1 MTLTRIELSPVTRI
15 SGLLSVEAELENH
28 VVTNA
33 RVSGTLY
40 RGFEIM
46 LPGRKVEDAPYFTQR
61 ICGICS
67 LAHGLVAARAVE
79 QACQINIPPSVELLR
94 NVLLGFELLQNHIR
108 HFYLLVLPDYVESQ
122 ALPFQS
128 TGGRDYRFSLAETHR
143 LVSHYYEAI
152 DVSLLCH
159 QCIAL
164 FGGKAPHQHG
174 IVPGGVTVSPH
185 SDLILKA
192 LANLDIINNFLNQSL
207 ARDVDLLSRRYEDYF
222 TLGAGPSNYL
232 SFGLFTDPATGSALV
247 PGGAVYK
254 GVKHPLNLSLIS
266 LDVDHSWFIKDD
278 PSEQYR
284 PAPDQPE
291 GYSWVK
297 APRYNGKVMEVG
309 PLARMIVAG
318 LTPPRSSTMDR
329 IVARARETV
338 WTGSMLTEWLP
349 RLEPAMPKP
358 QKCEKIKRSSVN
370 GATEVLRGP
379 LLHQLE
385 SSGDTIAKYEIITP
399 SEWNFSP
406 RDSRKQPGAAELSL
420 TGLKVKNMDSPVE
433 IYRTLRSFDPCI
445 SCATHLIKIEN
456 GERFIVC

>member
-1 MTLTRIELSPVTRI
+1 MTLTRIELSPITRI

-33 RVSGTLY
+33 RVSGTLF

-46 LPGRKVEDAPYFTQR
+46 LPDRKVEDAPYFTQR

-67 LAHGLVAARAVE
+67 LAHGLVSTRAVE
-79 QACQINIPPSVELLR
+79 QACQIKVPPSVELLR
-94 NVLLGFELLQNHIR
+94 DVLLGLELLQNHIR
-108 HFYLLVLPDYVESQ
+108 HFYLLVLPDYLESQ
-122 ALPFQS
+122 ALPFPPS
-128 TGGRDYRFSLAETHR
+128 GGDHRFSLAETQR

-174 IVPGGVTVSPH
+174 IVPGGVTVSPR

-192 LANLDIINNFLNQSL
+192 LANLDIVNTFLNQKL
-207 ARDVDLLSRRYEDYF
+207 IRDVDLLSRRYEDYF
-222 TLGAGPSNYL
+222 ALGAGPSNYL
-232 SFGLFTDPATGSALV
+232 SFGLYIDPATGSALV
-247 PGGAVYK
+247 PGGAVYN

-266 LDVDHSWFIKDD
+266 LDVDHSWFVPDD
-278 PSEQYR
+278 SAEGAR
-284 PAPDQPE
+284 PAPDKPG
-291 GYSWVK
+291 GYSWVM

-318 LTPPRSSTMDR
+318 LAPPRSSTMDR
-329 IVARARETV
+329 ILARAQETV
-338 WTGSMLTEWLP
+338 WTGSMLAEWLP
-349 RLEPAMPKP
+349 QLDLNMPKP
-358 QKCEKIKRSSVN
+358 QKCEKIKRSSVY
-370 GATEVLRGP
+370 GYTEVLRGP
-379 LLHQLE
+379 LLHHLE
-385 SSGDTIAKYEIITP
+385 SAGDTIAKYEIITP

-406 RDSRKQPGAAELSL
+406 RDSRNQPGAVEVSL
-420 TGLKVKNMDSPVE
+420 TGLKVRNMDSPVE

-445 SCATHLIKIEN
+445 SCATHLINLEN
-456 GERFIVC
+456 GEQFVVG